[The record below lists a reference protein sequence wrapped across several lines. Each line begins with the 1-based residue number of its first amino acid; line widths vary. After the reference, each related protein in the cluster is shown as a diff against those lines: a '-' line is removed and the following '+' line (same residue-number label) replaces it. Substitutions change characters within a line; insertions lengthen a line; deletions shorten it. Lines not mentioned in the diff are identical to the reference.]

1 MKRKMVVGLMAGVMA
16 LQLAGCAGNR
26 ADQMTKPEMAY
37 EETDDDSAQATD
49 DLEEENESMAEE
61 QDVQEA
67 SEQESGEET
76 AMPTSDEREEET
88 EGEQETKGEQ
98 ETNQEEAEDVEKEQT
113 EAADEKGES
122 ESEVEGDEIS
132 PEFKQQVDDL
142 EAFYNEYCDFMDKYA
157 NASDPADLANMMTDY
172 ADFLAKYAICQKQ
185 LEEMN
190 ENQEQMTQAELNY
203 FLDAYARIMKRM
215 ANVAYTVG

>member
-1 MKRKMVVGLMAGVMA
+1 MKKKMIVGLMAGVMA
-16 LQLAGCAGNR
+16 LQLAGCTGNG
-26 ADQMTKPEMAY
+26 ADKMTKPEMAY
-37 EETDDDSAQATD
+37 EETDGDADQATD
-49 DLEEENESMAEE
+49 YLEEENEAMAED

-67 SEQESGEET
+67 PEQESGEET
-76 AMPTSDEREEET
+76 AMLASDEREEET
-88 EGEQETKGEQ
+88 EGEQET
-98 ETNQEEAEDVEKEQT
+98 NQEEAEDAEKEQT

-122 ESEVEGDEIS
+122 ESEAESDEIS

-142 EAFYNEYCDFMDKYA
+142 EAFYNEYCDFMEKYA
-157 NASDPADLANMMTDY
+157 NASDPNDLANMMTDY
-172 ADFLAKYAICQKQ
+172 ADFVAKYAICQKQ

-203 FLDAYARIMKRM
+203 FLDAYARIMKRL